1 MPRTTAGL
9 PVATQRA
16 VRYQATV
23 RVAVIS
29 ELAVTSGLAPG
40 VPFWTQRP
48 THGEHH
54 RDTRTSPCDIA

>member
-9 PVATQRA
+9 PVTTQRA

-40 VPFWTQRP
+40 VPFWTQ
-48 THGEHH
+48 
-54 RDTRTSPCDIA
+54 